1 MSYLI
6 RPILL
11 AGLLFAVSAPLP
23 ASAEGKPSSGPHLE
37 KKISPAE
44 KAENDKNLLDSL
56 LERLAKADDEDSAKT
71 LSEAVWKVWLRSGSP
86 TIDLLMQQAVDAMNG
101 KKNDVAL
108 KLLDAI
114 VDLAPNYA
122 EGWNKRATVYY
133 LQDEHHKS
141 ALDIKKVLEI
151 EPRHYGA
158 LAGLGMIMRD
168 LGDERGALS
177 AFREALKYH
186 PYLKGAL
193 DAVKS
198 LSVTVEGRGI

>member
-1 MSYLI
+1 MSYSLW
-6 RPILL
+6 PILL
-11 AGLLFAVSAPLP
+11 TGLMVSVIAPSS
-23 ASAEGKPSSGPHLE
+23 ASAEGGPSGGPHPE
-37 KKISPAE
+37 KQTIPAG
-44 KAENDKNLLDSL
+44 KAGNDGVLLDSL
-56 LERLAKADDEDSAKT
+56 LDRLAKADDADSAKI

-101 KKNDVAL
+101 SKNDVAL

-114 VDLAPNYA
+114 VDLAPDYA

-141 ALDIKKVLEI
+141 ALDIRKVLEI

-168 LGDERGALS
+168 LGDGRGALA

-186 PYLKGAL
+186 PFLKGAL
-193 DAVKS
+193 DAVGS